1 MSGTSPEL
9 DAIITDRYSIER
21 QWLADG
27 TIAFT
32 VWGSTDAATLRQL
45 TGPGQ
50 AKPIG
55 ALGHVANVVSL
66 SKDLA
71 RATIM
76 WREYRG
82 DAWMYRVVKP

>member
-9 DAIITDRYSIER
+9 DAIITDRYRIER

-55 ALGHVANVVSL
+55 
-66 SKDLA
+66 
-71 RATIM
+71 TIM